1 MSAVERLTLPRA
13 DALLDVRDLSKSFRS
28 GTPAVRSVSF
38 AIPPGEALGLVGE
51 SGSGKTTIARMVA
64 RLENPDGGTI
74 AFDGIDW
81 LGLSGAALRRK
92 RRDLQMVFQDP
103 QTSLNPRMR
112 VGDQIAEPLRVQKMA
127 AGAALSSRVG
137 DLLAEVGLDPS
148 EARRF
153 PSELSGGQRQRVAI
167 ARALATR
174 PKLVICDEPVSA
186 LDASIAAQIVNLLL
200 SLQRTLGLSYL
211 FISHDVAVVGR
222 VAARVAVLFAGR
234 IVEEGP
240 FEAVAARPLHPYS
253 ATLVSSARGGETR
266 ARGSA
271 GPAADA
277 IPFASGSSGSSGS
290 SLSPRGCAFAARCP
304 IARPRCAEE
313 EPPLTILEPGR
324 RGACFYPGELPGGL

>member
-1 MSAVERLTLPRA
+1 VSTAEHLASPGT
-13 DALLDVRDLSKSFRS
+13 DSLLDVRGLSKSFRS
-28 GTPAVRSVSF
+28 GPPAVRSVSF
-38 AIPPGEALGLVGE
+38 EIPRGEALGLVGE
-51 SGSGKTTIARMVA
+51 SGSGKTTIARLIA
-64 RLENPDGGTI
+64 RLENPDQGTI

-81 LGLSGAALRRK
+81 LGLSGAPLRRK

-112 VGDQIAEPLRVQKMA
+112 IGDQIAEPLRVQKMV
-127 AGAALSSRVG
+127 AGASLSARVG
-137 DLLAEVGLDPS
+137 ELLEEVGLDAS
-148 EARRF
+148 DARRF

-200 SLQRTLGLSYL
+200 SLQRSLGLSYL

-222 VAARVAVLFAGR
+222 VATRVAVLFAGR

-253 ATLVSSARGGETR
+253 ATLVSAVHGRETR
-266 ARGSA
+266 ARSGA
-271 GPAADA
+271 VPAET
-277 IPFASGSSGSSGS
+277 FHSR
-290 SLSPRGCAFAARCP
+290 RGCAFAPRCP
-304 IARPRCAEE
+304 IARPRCGEE
-313 EPPLTILEPGR
+313 EPPLAVLEPGR
-324 RGACFYPGELPGGL
+324 SSACFYPGELPGGL